1 MIRPLKQHLPELE
14 QLKQEVL
21 SSPDI
26 LEGYLSADIV
36 TGPAESVEYLEEL
49 KQQLNDDDT
58 DD

>member
-21 SSPDI
+21 SSPNL
-26 LEGYLSADIV
+26 LEKYLSADIV

-49 KQQLNDDDT
+49 KQQLNNDDT